1 MTHADIIARLTA
13 ATGPDEE
20 LAVDIYQ
27 ALDICS
33 YIPDEGDPTAS
44 VDACLALIE
53 RVLPG
58 WEWTVGDDAALGK
71 YAGVYQSNMAGG
83 AGFSEDD
90 IVRGTTVP
98 LAALLALFRALEAQ
112 EAV

>member
-1 MTHADIIARLTA
+1 MTHADIIARLEA
-13 ATGPDEE
+13 ATGPDKE

-27 ALDICS
+27 ELDICS

-44 VDACLALIE
+44 LDACLALIE

-58 WEWTVGDDAALGK
+58 WAFALLRKAIRQCVVHGL
-71 YAGVYQSNMAGG
+71 GI
-83 AGFSEDD
+83 SELP
-90 IVRGTTVP
+90 R
-98 LAALLALFRALEAQ
+98 LALLALFHALEAQ